1 MLTRH
6 SFLWPVFLLCHWLS
20 AGFFA
25 WHLLAQVDFLYP
37 AAYHWLDIES
47 HIAEFGPQNR
57 HRQDF
62 AETSAAQHKALFA
75 EINHAIHSAPATLDT
90 ISYTT
95 ASGQTHS
102 LLHRD
107 EILHLKDVAR
117 LIDGVYWLGVVALSL
132 TLLTG
137 AGLWRGRAAFP
148 RARVVASGTLLLIA
162 SVGAVVLIIGPKQV
176 FYHLHVW
183 IFPPDHPWFFYY
195 QDSLMTTLMKAP
207 DLFGVIA
214 LILLALW
221 LLLWGLSLWLLV
233 RYWPRNPRP
242 VRP

>member
-1 MLTRH
+1 MLTRT
-6 SFLWPVFLLCHWLS
+6 SFLWPVFLLCHWLT

-25 WHLLAQVDFLYP
+25 WHLLAQVDFVYSG
-37 AAYHWLDIES
+37 AYHWLDIES

-62 AETSAAQHKALFA
+62 ADTSPTQHKILFA
-75 EINHAIHSAPATLDT
+75 EINSAIHRDPMALEAIT
-90 ISYTT
+90 YTT
-95 ASGQTHS
+95 SSGQRYS

-117 LIDGVYWLGVVALSL
+117 LIDGVYWLGFAALAL

-137 AGLWRGRAAFP
+137 TGLWRGRAVFP
-148 RARVVASGTLLLIA
+148 RARVVVAGTLVLIA
-162 SVGAVVLIIGPKQV
+162 STGAVVLAMGPKQV

-214 LILLALW
+214 VILLSLW

-233 RYWPRNPRP
+233 RYWPHNLRYARP
-242 VRP
+242 

>member
-1 MLTRH
+1 
-6 SFLWPVFLLCHWLS
+6 
-20 AGFFA
+20 
-25 WHLLAQVDFLYP
+25 VDFIYP
-37 AAYHWLDIES
+37 GAYHWLGIET

-75 EINHAIHSAPATLDT
+75 EINRAIHRDPTTLET
-90 ISYTT
+90 ITYTT
-95 ASGQTHS
+95 ASGQTYP

-107 EILHLKDVAR
+107 EILHLTDVAR
-117 LIDGVYWLGVVALSL
+117 LIDGVYWLGFTALAL
-132 TLLTG
+132 TLLTV
-137 AGLWRGRAAFP
+137 AGLLRGGAVFP
-148 RARVVASGTLLLIA
+148 RARAVVAGTLVIIV
-162 SVGAVVLIIGPKQV
+162 SIGALFLAMGPKQR

-183 IFPPDHPWFFYY
+183 IFPHDHPWFFYY

-214 LILLALW
+214 IILLSLW

-233 RYWPRNPRP
+233 RYWPHTPRSA
-242 VRP
+242 RP